1 MLDHVGICK
10 GQETVPVL
18 YVPCTSRIS
27 LVFAE
32 GLREIAETGKD
43 WSDQD
48 TKPRGYHQDIAC
60 TMLYLGFLMIAKIK
74 HG

>member
-10 GQETVPVL
+10 DQEMVPVL
-18 YVPCTSRIS
+18 YVPCMSRIS

-43 WSDQD
+43 SLGQD
-48 TKPRGYHQDIAC
+48 AKPGGYHQDIVCTGGEIAC
-60 TMLYLGFLMIAKIK
+60 ITEVS
-74 HG
+74 